1 MSKFAVILVAAGQSS
16 RFKDQFH
23 KKQFAILDQK
33 PVWLHSAE
41 KFLARNDVGQLIV
54 VIAPADRED
63 FVSRF
68 GANMAVLGFDVVDG
82 GVNRHESVANGLAMV
97 RAECKFVAVH
107 DAARPCI
114 VDELVENCFSKARET
129 GAAIPAI
136 PVDST
141 VKKSADGKRIDETM
155 DRKGMYLAQTPQAFR
170 RDVLEKAYASLGSFV
185 PTDEAQAVERAG
197 YPVSLVNGSPLN
209 IKLTTRQDLK
219 LASACLK
226 AMPAPKFDA
235 KPHPFSGDNFW
246 R

>member
-1 MSKFAVILVAAGQSS
+1 MTKFAVILVAAGQSS

-41 KFLARNDVGQLIV
+41 KFLARADVGQLIV
-54 VIAPADRED
+54 VIAAEDRDD

-82 GVNRHESVANGLAMV
+82 GENRHDSVANGLAKV
-97 RAECKFVAVH
+97 DSQFQYVAVH

-114 VDELVENCFSKARET
+114 VDEMVENCFSKAVET
-129 GAAIPAI
+129 GAAIPVV

-141 VKKSADGKRIDETM
+141 VKKSADGKTIDETM
-155 DRKGMYLAQTPQAFR
+155 DRAGMYLAQTPQVFR
-170 RDVLEKAYASLGSFV
+170 RDVLEKAYASLGSFC
-185 PTDEAQAVERAG
+185 PTDEAQAVERMG
-197 YPVSLVNGSPLN
+197 HPVALVKGSPLN

-226 AMPAPKFDA
+226 AMPAPRFDA
-235 KPHPFSGDNFW
+235 KPHPFADDNLW

>member
-23 KKQFAILDQK
+23 KKQFAILDQR

-54 VIAPADRED
+54 VIAAEDRED
-63 FVSRF
+63 FFSRF
-68 GANMAVLGFDVVDG
+68 GANIAVLGFDVVDG
-82 GVNRHESVANGLAMV
+82 GIHRHESVANGLAKV
-97 RAECKFVAVH
+97 GAEFKFVAVH

-136 PVDST
+136 PVDGT
-141 VKKSADGKRIDETM
+141 VKKSADGKRIDETV
-155 DRKGMYLAQTPQAFR
+155 DRSGMYVAQTPQAFR
-170 RDVLEKAYASLGSFV
+170 RDVLEKAYASLGQFR
-185 PTDEAQAVERAG
+185 PTDDAQAVERMG
-197 YPVSLVNGSPLN
+197 HPVAIVPGSPLN

-219 LASACLK
+219 LASACIK
-226 AMPAPKFDA
+226 AMPAPRLDA
-235 KPHPFSGDNFW
+235 KPHPFSGDNLW